1 MGKIEIKERCE
12 KMKYKYEIFNC
23 NNGNP
28 TAIIT
33 NCINEEKKVAVSEKI
48 YDLMPDID
56 QAAIIIEQNEK
67 SCTFQLINGEFC
79 GNACLSICGYMKKM
93 YGNNDITI
101 INKIIDENNQTH
113 YINIKASYENDI
125 CSLVIPK
132 KMLINKVEK
141 TKNEIYKVEMNGI
154 THLIIPKSFGI
165 ENQKIAYDKIDEFKK
180 ENNMPDVLGIIFMNE
195 NKIDPFIWIN
205 RINLLQ
211 NQTACLS
218 GSIATTAYINDIK
231 SNNMDVDIIQP
242 TNESYNIK
250 IEDTNIN
257 VKGTV
262 RNIGSGEI
270 EI

>member
-1 MGKIEIKERCE
+1 MGKIEIKERYE

-28 TAIIT
+28 TAVIT
-33 NCINEEKKVAVSEKI
+33 NCINEEKKIEVSEKI

-56 QAAIIIEQNEK
+56 QVAIIIEQNEE

-79 GNACLSICGYMKKM
+79 GNACLSICGYMKKK
-93 YGNNDITI
+93 YEHKNITI
-101 INKIIDENNQTH
+101 VNKVIDENNQTH
-113 YINIKASYENDI
+113 YINIKGSYENDI

-132 KMLINKVEK
+132 KMLINKIEK
-141 TKNEIYKVEMNGI
+141 TKNGTYKVKMNGI

-165 ENQKIAYDKIDEFKK
+165 ENQKIAYNIKDELKK
-180 ENNMPDVLGIIFMNE
+180 EETLPDVLGIIFMHE
-195 NKIDPFIWIN
+195 NRIEPFIWIN

-211 NQTACLS
+211 TQTACLS
-218 GSIATTAYINDIK
+218 GSIAATSYINDIK
-231 SNNMDVDIIQP
+231 SNNTDVNIIQP

-257 VKGTV
+257 VKGIV
-262 RNIGSGEI
+262 RNIGLGEI
-270 EI
+270 EV